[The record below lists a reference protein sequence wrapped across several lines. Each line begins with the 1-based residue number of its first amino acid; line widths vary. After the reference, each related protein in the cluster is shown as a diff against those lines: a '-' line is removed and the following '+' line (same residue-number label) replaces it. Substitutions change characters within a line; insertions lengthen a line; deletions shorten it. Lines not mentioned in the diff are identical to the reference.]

1 MNQMPVARTK
11 ILILNKRKTMKI
23 KILLMIFLMKVIILM
38 TGKLPVANG
47 RKEES
52 QKLQRILR
60 ILICNS
66 IP

>member
-1 MNQMPVARTK
+1 MTVARTK

-23 KILLMIFLMKVIILM
+23 KSLLMIFLMKVIILM

-52 QKLQRILR
+52 QKFQRILR
-60 ILICNS
+60 ISIWNS